1 MCLKHGVSG
10 AHGVSWGGTDKTFA
24 FQLEEPTVFRCSKL
38 FPTSKK
44 ANQ

>member
-1 MCLKHGVSG
+1 MYLKHGVSV

-24 FQLEEPTVFRCSKL
+24 FQWEEPSVFRFTKL